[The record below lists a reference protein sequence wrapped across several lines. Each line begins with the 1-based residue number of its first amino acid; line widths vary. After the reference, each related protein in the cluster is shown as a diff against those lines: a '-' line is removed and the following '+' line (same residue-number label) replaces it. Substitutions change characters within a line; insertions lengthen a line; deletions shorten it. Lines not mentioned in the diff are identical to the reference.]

1 VRLGPILLVLSLG
14 VDIFALI
21 FLYTKITKVQRSQ
34 RQIIGLLLKYGWP
47 KELFENKDN
56 KSDE

>member
-1 VRLGPILLVLSLG
+1 LVLSLG